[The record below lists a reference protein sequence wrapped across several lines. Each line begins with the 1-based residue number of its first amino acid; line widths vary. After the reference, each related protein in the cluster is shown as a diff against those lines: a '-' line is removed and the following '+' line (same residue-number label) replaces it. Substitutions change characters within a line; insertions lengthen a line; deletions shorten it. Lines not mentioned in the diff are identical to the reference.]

1 MSYEQRII
9 KLIES
14 DPVRMRAL
22 RAARS
27 LDLPDWLIAA
37 GFVRNL
43 VWSNVFEGVFE
54 SVFESV
60 SETKF
65 QGEAALND
73 IDVIYFCI
81 SNTSEERDKDL
92 EGRLRELEP
101 GLPWSVKNQA
111 RMHLKNGDAP
121 YQNTL
126 DAMGHWPEKQTSI
139 GVMLDSNDSVSL
151 QHCFE
156 LSLQFRGTINH
167 NPARSVEVFN
177 KRVSEKGWLKIWP
190 GLQVAT

>member
-1 MSYEQRII
+1 MSYEQRIL
-9 KLIES
+9 KFIES
-14 DPVRMRAL
+14 DEVRMRAL
-22 RAARS
+22 RAVRT

-37 GFVRNL
+37 GFVRNI
-43 VWSNVFEGVFE
+43 VWS
-54 SVFESV
+54 SVFESMFEGV
-60 SETKF
+60 SETEF
-65 QGEAALND
+65 HSEAALND

-81 SNTSEERDKDL
+81 SDTSEERDKAL
-92 EGRLRELEP
+92 EGRLRQLES

-156 LSLQFRGTINH
+156 LSLQFSGTINR

-177 KRVSEKGWLKIWP
+177 KRVSEKGWLKTWP
-190 GLQVAT
+190 GLQVET